1 MPTWS
6 STSQLL
12 PGSMLYKYE
21 LRRRIGEGSFGEVW
35 LASDQTVNREY
46 ALKILQPDASVHES
60 LHEAKIGHQLD
71 HPNVVRVHQADVS
84 SRGCQQ
90 YVVLA
95 MDYIKDGSL
104 TNLANPSGY
113 LTLHEVIQFGCDILR
128 GLDYLHGI
136 DLIHND
142 IKPENVLVGPQR
154 NGMLTDYGIVGAS
167 QSRTQ
172 SSVLKFYKMH
182 AAPEVIAENLIS
194 VQSDI
199 YQVGLTLFRMLV
211 DLDFLR
217 HKFNELGEHEY
228 YRAISDSKLLTATD
242 FPAYVPA
249 RLRRIVQRATHRQA
263 NCRYASALA
272 MRRELE
278 KLNYPGFWTVIDSG
292 DFLGQNGAYVY
303 RFEQESARGGRFDV
317 VAYKKRES
325 TERETRIQ
333 KYCHKNLTNSAA
345 KKEIEIFVKAVVE
358 GSL

>member
-1 MPTWS
+1 
-6 STSQLL
+6 
-12 PGSMLYKYE
+12 MLYKYQ
-21 LRRRIGEGSFGEVW
+21 LRCRIGRGSFGDVW
-35 LASDQTVNREY
+35 LVSDNTVNHEY
-46 ALKILQPDASVHES
+46 ALKILKPDAPVDER
-60 LHEAKIGHQLD
+60 LREARIGHQFD
-71 HPNVVRVHQADVS
+71 HPNVVRVHQADVFTQ
-84 SRGCQQ
+84 GHQQ

-113 LTLHEVIQFGCDILR
+113 LTLPEVVQFGRDILR
-128 GLDYLHGI
+128 GLEYLHSI

-142 IKPENVLVGPQR
+142 IKPENVLVGPQG
-154 NGMLTDYGIVGAS
+154 NGMLADYGIVGVS
-167 QSRTQ
+167 QNVTPKL
-172 SSVLKFYKMH
+172 SSMFYKIH
-182 AAPEVIAENLIS
+182 AAPEVIAKNLIS
-194 VQSDI
+194 VQSDL

-211 DLDFLR
+211 GLDVLR
-217 HKFNELGEHEY
+217 RKFNELGEHDY
-228 YRAISDSKLLTATD
+228 YRAVSESKLVTATD
-242 FPAYVPA
+242 FPAFVPL
-249 RLRRIVQRATHRQA
+249 RLRQIVQRATHRQA

-278 KLNYPGFWTVIDSG
+278 KLNYPGFWTVIDRG

-325 TERETRIQ
+325 TGQETRIQ

-345 KKEIEIFVKAVVE
+345 KKEIEIFVKAIVE